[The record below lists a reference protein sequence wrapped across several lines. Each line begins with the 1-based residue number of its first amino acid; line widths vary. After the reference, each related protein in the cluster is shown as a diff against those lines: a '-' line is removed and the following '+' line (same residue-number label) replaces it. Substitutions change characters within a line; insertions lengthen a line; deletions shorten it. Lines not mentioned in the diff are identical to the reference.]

1 MEQTARKL
9 NQQPR
14 IVHNNEPEKKY
25 IVQSSPYRSKM
36 MKLFAG
42 SMAWIGVMTTMVIS
56 ANVKLTNAQLNL
68 QDTTSKITK
77 IQGSNTNMKQEIS
90 ELSSKSRLSK
100 IAKDSGLK
108 MNTKN
113 TRNVTK

>member
-1 MEQTARKL
+1 M
-9 NQQPR
+9 
-14 IVHNNEPEKKY
+14 Y
-25 IVQSSPYRSKM
+25 
-36 MKLFAG
+36 
-42 SMAWIGVMTTMVIS
+42 
-56 ANVKLTNAQLNL
+56 
-68 QDTTSKITK
+68 TTSKITK

>member
-42 SMAWIGVMTTMVIS
+42 SMVWI
-56 ANVKLTNAQLNL
+56 
-68 QDTTSKITK
+68 
-77 IQGSNTNMKQEIS
+77 
-90 ELSSKSRLSK
+90 
-100 IAKDSGLK
+100 
-108 MNTKN
+108 
-113 TRNVTK
+113 

>member
-1 MEQTARKL
+1 
-9 NQQPR
+9 
-14 IVHNNEPEKKY
+14 
-25 IVQSSPYRSKM
+25 M

-42 SMAWIGVMTTMVIS
+42 SMVWIGVMTTMVIS

-90 ELSSKSRLSK
+90 ELSSNSRLSK

>member
-42 SMAWIGVMTTMVIS
+42 SMVWIGDITTMEIS
-56 ANVKLTNAQLNL
+56 ANITNAQLNL